1 MAILTPFAA
10 SPEVIASWPT
20 PNYVDPDD
28 RGPGLVYVCIIFNVV
43 STILCAAR
51 VYSRVFI
58 TKAPGVDDF
67 LIVCGQVTSIVLAI
81 LIIIGNKVFFSG
93 RHVWD
98 IPISTFR
105 GHRLNVW
112 ISMWFYIA
120 SSTFVKVSV
129 LLFYRRLSVK
139 FSKAFLIATWV
150 GIIYNIVYMVAFFM
164 TLLLICDPAYAYWES
179 FDPIWASTHKFRC
192 RTEGLSLPVS
202 GGLSVIGDIYSTLL
216 PFFLVYNLDL
226 PRRQKFALYG
236 LFALGFLSVAAGTVR
251 TVLLYEMLHGD
262 FDFTRILWETWIW
275 GVIELSVAIW
285 AASAPALKPFFKK
298 YFVES
303 IESIAKNKGDAVW
316 FPSRPGSRFQAISE
330 ASSKLHD
337 SLVAGNIGL
346 AVSGTKEELRQRGF
360 LRDIGNQETK
370 NFQMRKTDQGKLT
383 TIQVYK
389 VEQSQSQGPG
399 APRLTEFPRFQSH
412 GSIGTDTSRR
422 EKELP
427 MPPNTAGTE
436 ETRPHSEL
444 RRSQQT
450 IHVALQL
457 DPSIRPLPVR
467 PSSEASAVMGRR
479 KLRQQMSDPYG
490 YGADMNR
497 QSFGDMHA
505 GLSLVHDSRRVAVPV
520 GARST
525 LTRIHRKTPSEPPPA
540 S

>member
-10 SPEVIASWPT
+10 SPEVIASWPA

-28 RGPGLVYVCIIFNVV
+28 RGPGLIYVCIIFNVI

-58 TKAPGVDDF
+58 TKALGVDDF
-67 LIVCGQVTSIVLAI
+67 LIVCGQVTSIVLAV

-112 ISMWFYIA
+112 ISMWFYI
-120 SSTFVKVSV
+120 STSTFVKISV

-179 FDPIWASTHKFRC
+179 FDPVWASTHKFRC
-192 RTEGLSLPVS
+192 QTEGMSLPVS

-251 TVLLYEMLHGD
+251 TVLLYQMLHGD

-330 ASSKLHD
+330 VSSKLHD

-389 VEQSQSQGPG
+389 VEQSQSQGLG
-399 APRLTEFPRFQSH
+399 APRLQSH
-412 GSIGTDTSRR
+412 GSMGTDMSRR
-422 EKELP
+422 GKVLP
-427 MPPNTAGTE
+427 MLPNTAGTE
-436 ETRPHSEL
+436 TTRPHSEL
-444 RRSQQT
+444 RHSQQT
-450 IHVALQL
+450 IHIALQL
-457 DPSIRPLPVR
+457 DPSTRPLPVR

-490 YGADMNR
+490 YGSDMNR

-505 GLSLVHDSRRVAVPV
+505 GLSLVHDSRRMAVPV
-520 GARST
+520 GVRST
-525 LTRIHRKTPSEPPPA
+525 LTRIHRKAPSEPPPA